1 MGLLA
6 ASPYCADV
14 MFLRKMQGIIYCP
27 LSDRLSKETRGTVFP
42 VRDGTGKHLSF
53 TVLLDAPAWN
63 SCLLDGIH
71 GKYIIKR
78 YEKRL
83 HCIGPSCNTEQYLF
97 RYGLLCRDPEY
108 GIEGSE
114 MHWHQGQWTG
124 W

>member
-1 MGLLA
+1 
-6 ASPYCADV
+6 
-14 MFLRKMQGIIYCP
+14 MQAVIP
-27 LSDRLSKETRGTVFP
+27 P

-97 RYGLLCRDPEY
+97 RYGFLCRDPEY
-108 GIEGSE
+108 GIEGSGCIGIKDSGPAGRGALPGE
-114 MHWHQGQWTG
+114 RFRSLLFPPPVSLQG
-124 W
+124 

>member
-1 MGLLA
+1 M
-6 ASPYCADV
+6 
-14 MFLRKMQGIIYCP
+14 
-27 LSDRLSKETRGTVFP
+27 
-42 VRDGTGKHLSF
+42 RDGTGKHLSF

-114 MHWHQGQWTG
+114 MHWHHFRGEGITG
-124 W
+124 EKAYGILGGVNAGEVPGFMAQPFQ

>member
-1 MGLLA
+1 M
-6 ASPYCADV
+6 
-14 MFLRKMQGIIYCP
+14 
-27 LSDRLSKETRGTVFP
+27 
-42 VRDGTGKHLSF
+42 RDGTGKHLFF
-53 TVLLDAPAWN
+53 TVLLDAAAWN
-63 SCLLDGIH
+63 SSLLDGIH

-78 YEKRL
+78 YEKQL

-97 RYGLLCRDPEY
+97 RYGLLCRDPGY